1 MLKTYDDPILK
12 RVGASPMATP
22 PDGLD
27 NALEAAIA
35 ALEPVVTADGV
46 TQPRDTMEA
55 IMQLARVVDALEE
68 LEYQQLVAR
77 HQAGGASVCH

>member
-1 MLKTYDDPILK
+1 M
-12 RVGASPMATP
+12 VTP
-22 PDGLD
+22 PDGID
-27 NALEAAIA
+27 KALEAAIA

-55 IMQLARVVDALEE
+55 VMQLARVVDALEE

-77 HQAGGASVCH
+77 HESAGGRLLH